1 MARILCVSMVHPTGS
16 RFRASSFH
24 LETPRNARHPHP
36 SDPPTFRFLPSPQ
49 APPAARPRASRSA
62 RRAVTRAAVS
72 APCELVECGADFE
85 TSERAATV
93 NGKTVRAASLRA
105 VDVLTPS
112 GKTVTLGD
120 EVGQKGVVVLL
131 RHLG

>member
-1 MARILCVSMVHPTGS
+1 LRC
-16 RFRASSFH
+16 
-24 LETPRNARHPHP
+24 
-36 SDPPTFRFLPSPQ
+36 LPSPKG
-49 APPAARPRASRSA
+49 AARGEAARVEDA

-72 APCELVECGADFE
+72 APCELVECDADFD

-105 VDVLTPS
+105 VDVLRPS
-112 GKTVTLGD
+112 GQTVTLGD

>member
-1 MARILCVSMVHPTGS
+1 
-16 RFRASSFH
+16 
-24 LETPRNARHPHP
+24 
-36 SDPPTFRFLPSPQ
+36 
-49 APPAARPRASRSA
+49 
-62 RRAVTRAAVS
+62 VS

-112 GKTVTLGD
+112 GQTVTLGD